1 MSAGIL
7 SRLVGLA
14 LVCGLAAANLVRL
27 TPRTEYVYDYTAQSR
42 LGDIALLVTKAK
54 VHVRVL
60 NVSSDHHL
68 CQLHI
73 DRFSQHANGR
83 NDHSRHWDTS
93 RWFSFLMSRH
103 GEVTD
108 VFHPPDEDLEVLNI
122 KKALIGTLSARLHAS
137 DKVLE
142 KRQTWLY
149 QLNETGHEGEHPSTY
164 EVNPT
169 PEGLVFHR
177 TKHGH
182 VVDNAKAKHEKK
194 ITYSPEL
201 GVARTVVVDEAF
213 TAPRE
218 TKKGFNPRAGLPGDP
233 EKHKQLQGDHFDLPI
248 MHANS
253 SSHMTLVGMKPFAD
267 DVTPPSNLT
276 NGSIIIIHPK
286 PPELDLAQI
295 QNVILGNLTCVRSHR
310 SREESLQRRQ
320 CFLQVIALMDR
331 LSENDLG
338 VLVHQH
344 VKVNYSNSI
353 EEENCN
359 IMVDALGTLGTEAA
373 QWLLTKTV
381 LQARG
386 ASAQLI
392 QRMLISFVS
401 MTTPPVKDFVRALED
416 LCFAR
421 KIEFEDPRDEWLVHN
436 TAVLILGV
444 VADRL
449 KETDKKTAKS
459 LVGKLEDS
467 LGIHDPW
474 HHRHLRS
481 TMAAD
486 ELEKHYHGKAT
497 LLESLG
503 NAEFDS
509 SFDHLL
515 SYVNNTDSPPLLR
528 RSALTAIRKYDHHE
542 AASLLLDSA
551 LFDEEEHV
559 RYHAALQY
567 QRHPKALNL
576 LKIKQDFANGSI
588 NIDHYLDDL
597 MGKREAMSEESYL
610 RRRRGVERFF
620 EPIVF
625 YLNLPGIDWQ
635 KKIGTDDIGADFGLV
650 VKNIFDFNIGI
661 TKGHVKVDVDDRIYA
676 RGLLGIIGERFD
688 FIDAGICFKGGI
700 KYEINILQ
708 DFSFEQL
715 LDLIN
720 VWFESVPRLISD
732 IIKIVETFH
741 RLFDRLASLENVFQN
756 IMDTEQ
762 NTPEAGRGIARQAGQ
777 TWEKVAAY
785 NNLPS
790 FIEEARQVILRANTV
805 FIDVKNDAADLF
817 NGVSDSTLTVLPWA
831 AEQIWQ
837 GLTTLG
843 REVPKLIWS
852 PQTATGNI
860 AKAVYKIYKA
870 VMTLIKIRDIT
881 DEVFLFKEGKQPFL
895 FEVGTE
901 VQQLL
906 DDFTRVREL
915 LQREAPN
922 WIKGRGQRTERVLED
937 AFGDLGS
944 ARSEVDR
951 TVNEALDELETP
963 LQTIGNIAGPFREAY
978 DATFG
983 TIKSAKMSFDS
994 LKNAYE
1000 KARGIVDKIFGPK
1013 VSLKFPKKKLDPA
1026 TCGGGLYPSSGV
1038 STKTYES
1045 RGIDLVLPTNRE
1057 VVAPFAGEI
1066 TSITSQSIAIATDE
1080 IKGMEAIVEGINPA
1094 SSIKPGQMIDKGEAI
1109 GTAGSTGCGTNT
1121 IHFAIREKGSSK
1133 YVDPTKYVPPPG
1145 MMKRNEQPGWV
1156 QGCDDYWLTFMD
1168 KSIGSGKLTGGQQE
1182 KQETPEAPTT
1192 NVNRRASGSLSS
1204 APVVHKMSDQ
1214 RVKGDVPQS
1223 LRGNTALLRTLGVD
1237 DVTDLTKDFSLKL
1250 HNIKVSTFLSI
1261 LDTIGLRNG
1270 LQNIL
1275 NILELSQNSCKLPN
1289 SMTDEHLRRE
1299 LRKSGKSAAGS
1310 RDSLLRSY
1318 TAPDTRCPGIYRH
1331 PHGADSMHCR
1341 TQDDCLGL
1349 TCCLSIPVP
1358 PFKVSTI
1365 KVSVSFDPCTMILT
1379 MELGNVKERKN
1390 LSPLSFAEEDHYS
1403 FNKYWTIFDAVKL
1416 LRSFRIERKGSFVE
1430 IYLAVKVCAKDI
1442 CLPPMEIFKGVRINI
1457 PACPSGGLIQ
1467 PARRVNFMD
1476 MTLGD
1481 LEKEIFFFR
1490 PDSLSVGNSGEL
1502 SAQLSNMI
1510 NEIRTAV
1517 KGQLIDS
1524 IQMDMQGTENE
1535 LEVVDSY
1542 LKGTFPLGPWEKTFF
1557 NVRVEFMVGP
1567 IPMYLRFGAGGFIGV
1582 KLEAGLS
1589 LIKMSAYGQVTP
1601 QVGAVVTASL
1611 GIGLLILSAELQL
1624 KGHVLTTDFPTRAEI
1639 AFTKFPLQV
1648 GARMDMVM
1656 IPLRLELRGLLI
1668 SEILYLEPV
1677 KLLDYLLWQYET
1689 PPVEKNI
1696 FNTGL
1701 PKPDYSPPT
1710 FRKFKFDAATTYNV
1724 GRRAAITTHCEVQQL
1739 AGRDVVEPAFQL
1751 EVAAEDDESQVKLTY
1766 DVGTYR
1772 GGHDVV
1778 RNEALGGPS
1787 NVVFK
1792 KMKGGVPLYFTV
1804 TGTNSGGGNAKVTCQ
1819 LPTYDVTLPGG
1830 RVTPDFLSTS
1840 HPSILRASALA
1851 HDDSAILQKR
1861 EGVGYGRKVYGDQV
1875 VHWHDVSTTVNTAG
1889 SASGSALRGFTGGRT
1904 GRVISTPIVS
1914 LRLDTPQRCATEC
1927 VKHPPAKC
1935 LSFNYDYGH
1944 GTCELLE
1951 EIEGH
1956 GVKMH
1961 EVGHFHNFERLG
1973 VGHAVEFRHE
1983 DLQLRHDGL
1992 YYFNFYLNNSLGY
2005 VNILTSRGVLADF
2018 TPPSP
2023 GPLQNVNMDVLMPE
2037 ACEDFVLDHWE
2048 QFKCGEQTPLP
2059 NHRWIVDG
2067 EGSRTVFNGHEP
2079 LVDMRYTRANRY
2091 VSANWDG
2098 FHDNETGLHGYS
2110 WTSGRTPCDQSVH
2123 PHIDPHAH
2131 LFDVSEWTHE
2141 GLASPLDLED
2151 GVYHITV
2158 RSINN
2163 VEFGGALATTVCH
2176 TTPYI
2181 IDNTRPFVHHVHSVL
2196 YDETDFTISAEY
2208 NVSDPLSD
2216 IREIDFGLGRSK
2228 RDVHMMDWYRHGN
2241 TTHTS
2246 VNFHIPDGIP
2256 AWVKVRAINNVDLRE
2271 VGHAEEPV
2279 LVDTSPPIAGLLYDG
2294 SVHGHDLNFTSDPN
2308 TICANWKDF
2317 HDEESG
2323 LSDYLW
2329 GVGSVP
2335 GTDDMVS
2342 LTEYPHTAS
2351 QACADVALIHN
2362 TTYYSIL
2369 VAVNNG
2375 HDHLNISRSSDG
2387 VLFDA
2392 TPPVEGTLRDGLE
2405 PDSDL
2410 EFSSE
2415 PSTVSANWDGYRD
2428 PESGIGDYAVTV
2440 HKTSPSEGNRTHSS
2454 EVIHEKTAVGPDVT
2468 HINWHKF
2475 HLHHGDHVTVQLE
2488 ATNQA
2493 MDSTVTSS
2501 DGFIV
2506 DMTKPVMVHLG
2517 DGAEPGQDRAF
2528 SADSSR
2534 ISANWIYE
2542 DPESGIEKY
2551 LVTVFRK
2558 TVGAKRQI
2566 YPEREENVGIDGR
2579 QNTWTSPAHLSL
2591 VDGAR
2596 YFVRV
2601 SAVNGAGAATVHETD
2616 GVIVDTSPPDTAV
2629 VKPDD

>member
-1 MSAGIL
+1 
-7 SRLVGLA
+7 
-14 LVCGLAAANLVRL
+14 
-27 TPRTEYVYDYTAQSR
+27 
-42 LGDIALLVTKAK
+42 
-54 VHVRVL
+54 
-60 NVSSDHHL
+60 
-68 CQLHI
+68 
-73 DRFSQHANGR
+73 
-83 NDHSRHWDTS
+83 
-93 RWFSFLMSRH
+93 MSRH

-108 VFHPPDEDLEVLNI
+108 VFHPPDEELEVLNI

-276 NGSIIIIHPK
+276 TGSIIIIHADLVFLELGFNDLCDSYEEPDIVALRIVSMATMIRNRASAQHVIIGEPLTRVSDPPGIPYNQCLSEYIPMLRAAARETPNVSTWSHIRLAQRNFPAYFARDGLHLSTHGNLLYYKSPK

-295 QNVILGNLTCVRSHR
+295 QDVIVGNLTCVRSHR
-310 SREESLQRRQ
+310 RREESLQRRQ

-338 VLVHQH
+338 ALVHQH
-344 VKVNYSNSI
+344 VKVNHSNSI

-373 QWLLTKTV
+373 QRLLTKTV

-386 ASAQLI
+386 APAKLI

-401 MTTPPVKDFVRALED
+401 MTTPPVKDFVKALED

-421 KIEFEDPRDEWLVHN
+421 KIKFEDPKDEWLVHN

-449 KETDKKTAKS
+449 KETDKEAAKG
-459 LVGKLEDS
+459 LVGQLEDS

-597 MGKREAMSEESYL
+597 IGKREAMSDDSYL

-635 KKIGTDDIGADFGLV
+635 KKIGTEDIGADFGLV
-650 VKNIFDFNIGI
+650 VKNIFDFNIGV

-688 FIDAGICFKGGI
+688 FIDAGICFKGSI

-720 VWFESVPRLISD
+720 VWFESVPRLIDD

-790 FIEEARQVILRANTV
+790 FIEEARQ
-805 FIDVKNDAADLF
+805 
-817 NGVSDSTLTVLPWA
+817 GVSDSTLTVLPWA

-843 REVPKLIWS
+843 REVPKLIRS

-915 LQREAPN
+915 LQTEAPN

-994 LKNAYE
+994 LKNA
-1000 KARGIVDKIFGPK
+1000 
-1013 VSLKFPKKKLDPA
+1013 
-1026 TCGGGLYPSSGV
+1026 SGV
-1038 STKTYES
+1038 STRTYES

-1192 NVNRRASGSLSS
+1192 NVNRRA
-1204 APVVHKMSDQ
+1204 
-1214 RVKGDVPQS
+1214 R
-1223 LRGNTALLRTLGVD
+1223 
-1237 DVTDLTKDFSLKL
+1237 
-1250 HNIKVSTFLSI
+1250 
-1261 LDTIGLRNG
+1261 
-1270 LQNIL
+1270 
-1275 NILELSQNSCKLPN
+1275 
-1289 SMTDEHLRRE
+1289 
-1299 LRKSGKSAAGS
+1299 
-1310 RDSLLRSY
+1310 
-1318 TAPDTRCPGIYRH
+1318 
-1331 PHGADSMHCR
+1331 
-1341 TQDDCLGL
+1341 
-1349 TCCLSIPVP
+1349 
-1358 PFKVSTI
+1358 
-1365 KVSVSFDPCTMILT
+1365 
-1379 MELGNVKERKN
+1379 
-1390 LSPLSFAEEDHYS
+1390 
-1403 FNKYWTIFDAVKL
+1403 
-1416 LRSFRIERKGSFVE
+1416 
-1430 IYLAVKVCAKDI
+1430 
-1442 CLPPMEIFKGVRINI
+1442 
-1457 PACPSGGLIQ
+1457 
-1467 PARRVNFMD
+1467 
-1476 MTLGD
+1476 
-1481 LEKEIFFFR
+1481 
-1490 PDSLSVGNSGEL
+1490 
-1502 SAQLSNMI
+1502 
-1510 NEIRTAV
+1510 
-1517 KGQLIDS
+1517 
-1524 IQMDMQGTENE
+1524 
-1535 LEVVDSY
+1535 
-1542 LKGTFPLGPWEKTFF
+1542 
-1557 NVRVEFMVGP
+1557 
-1567 IPMYLRFGAGGFIGV
+1567 
-1582 KLEAGLS
+1582 
-1589 LIKMSAYGQVTP
+1589 
-1601 QVGAVVTASL
+1601 
-1611 GIGLLILSAELQL
+1611 
-1624 KGHVLTTDFPTRAEI
+1624 
-1639 AFTKFPLQV
+1639 
-1648 GARMDMVM
+1648 
-1656 IPLRLELRGLLI
+1656 
-1668 SEILYLEPV
+1668 
-1677 KLLDYLLWQYET
+1677 
-1689 PPVEKNI
+1689 
-1696 FNTGL
+1696 
-1701 PKPDYSPPT
+1701 
-1710 FRKFKFDAATTYNV
+1710 
-1724 GRRAAITTHCEVQQL
+1724 
-1739 AGRDVVEPAFQL
+1739 
-1751 EVAAEDDESQVKLTY
+1751 
-1766 DVGTYR
+1766 
-1772 GGHDVV
+1772 
-1778 RNEALGGPS
+1778 
-1787 NVVFK
+1787 
-1792 KMKGGVPLYFTV
+1792 
-1804 TGTNSGGGNAKVTCQ
+1804 
-1819 LPTYDVTLPGG
+1819 
-1830 RVTPDFLSTS
+1830 
-1840 HPSILRASALA
+1840 
-1851 HDDSAILQKR
+1851 
-1861 EGVGYGRKVYGDQV
+1861 
-1875 VHWHDVSTTVNTAG
+1875 
-1889 SASGSALRGFTGGRT
+1889 
-1904 GRVISTPIVS
+1904 
-1914 LRLDTPQRCATEC
+1914 
-1927 VKHPPAKC
+1927 
-1935 LSFNYDYGH
+1935 
-1944 GTCELLE
+1944 
-1951 EIEGH
+1951 
-1956 GVKMH
+1956 
-1961 EVGHFHNFERLG
+1961 
-1973 VGHAVEFRHE
+1973 
-1983 DLQLRHDGL
+1983 
-1992 YYFNFYLNNSLGY
+1992 
-2005 VNILTSRGVLADF
+2005 
-2018 TPPSP
+2018 
-2023 GPLQNVNMDVLMPE
+2023 
-2037 ACEDFVLDHWE
+2037 
-2048 QFKCGEQTPLP
+2048 
-2059 NHRWIVDG
+2059 
-2067 EGSRTVFNGHEP
+2067 
-2079 LVDMRYTRANRY
+2079 
-2091 VSANWDG
+2091 
-2098 FHDNETGLHGYS
+2098 
-2110 WTSGRTPCDQSVH
+2110 
-2123 PHIDPHAH
+2123 
-2131 LFDVSEWTHE
+2131 
-2141 GLASPLDLED
+2141 
-2151 GVYHITV
+2151 
-2158 RSINN
+2158 
-2163 VEFGGALATTVCH
+2163 
-2176 TTPYI
+2176 
-2181 IDNTRPFVHHVHSVL
+2181 
-2196 YDETDFTISAEY
+2196 
-2208 NVSDPLSD
+2208 
-2216 IREIDFGLGRSK
+2216 
-2228 RDVHMMDWYRHGN
+2228 
-2241 TTHTS
+2241 
-2246 VNFHIPDGIP
+2246 
-2256 AWVKVRAINNVDLRE
+2256 
-2271 VGHAEEPV
+2271 
-2279 LVDTSPPIAGLLYDG
+2279 
-2294 SVHGHDLNFTSDPN
+2294 
-2308 TICANWKDF
+2308 
-2317 HDEESG
+2317 
-2323 LSDYLW
+2323 
-2329 GVGSVP
+2329 
-2335 GTDDMVS
+2335 
-2342 LTEYPHTAS
+2342 
-2351 QACADVALIHN
+2351 
-2362 TTYYSIL
+2362 
-2369 VAVNNG
+2369 
-2375 HDHLNISRSSDG
+2375 
-2387 VLFDA
+2387 
-2392 TPPVEGTLRDGLE
+2392 
-2405 PDSDL
+2405 
-2410 EFSSE
+2410 
-2415 PSTVSANWDGYRD
+2415 
-2428 PESGIGDYAVTV
+2428 
-2440 HKTSPSEGNRTHSS
+2440 
-2454 EVIHEKTAVGPDVT
+2454 
-2468 HINWHKF
+2468 
-2475 HLHHGDHVTVQLE
+2475 
-2488 ATNQA
+2488 
-2493 MDSTVTSS
+2493 
-2501 DGFIV
+2501 
-2506 DMTKPVMVHLG
+2506 
-2517 DGAEPGQDRAF
+2517 
-2528 SADSSR
+2528 
-2534 ISANWIYE
+2534 
-2542 DPESGIEKY
+2542 
-2551 LVTVFRK
+2551 
-2558 TVGAKRQI
+2558 
-2566 YPEREENVGIDGR
+2566 
-2579 QNTWTSPAHLSL
+2579 
-2591 VDGAR
+2591 
-2596 YFVRV
+2596 
-2601 SAVNGAGAATVHETD
+2601 
-2616 GVIVDTSPPDTAV
+2616 
-2629 VKPDD
+2629 